1 MLYSLV
7 YHRASQT
14 LRMSFGGR
22 TGERSLLIRGLLVPG
37 YSHPSLMF
45 GFPHHSKNS
54 ILQFLR
60 WFICITDSPEHL
72 SFRTRTKSMLSGD
85 KNLAQDV
92 TGNVATRLVL
102 FLITPSFLKFFFF
115 FFVNFLCNIGLIE
128 IL

>member
-102 FLITPSFLKFFFF
+102 FLRWYDLTFQFLKHTIIASRGHG
-115 FFVNFLCNIGLIE
+115 VC
-128 IL
+128 